1 MFVRNGDNPCQ
12 FTKRERAAMRDRDY
26 SYLLPLYHKRR
37 QKLAA
42 WAVTNRNPRNNR
54 EEFVFALS
62 QFIHVSQIFLATFL
76 RGYTNYANEATRV
89 STALTEDKKGLRTS
103 HAYRKNIPAAL
114 VSSFCELMKSLT
126 KGTWAGFIF

>member
-54 EEFVFALS
+54 EEFVYALS
-62 QFIHVSQIFLATFL
+62 QFIHVSPIFLSTFL
-76 RGYTNYANEATRV
+76 HGYTNYANEATRV
-89 STALTEDKKGLRTS
+89 SNALTEGKKDCIQATLMEN
-103 HAYRKNIPAAL
+103 NILLQHWPIHSA
-114 VSSFCELMKSLT
+114 S
-126 KGTWAGFIF
+126 